1 MNITL
6 NGLTNPSNIITFSN
20 TPTIL
25 TVEDTYGGSFANMEI
40 NFNDF
45 SGISM
50 GKEYYFTL
58 NGHKITST
66 NKIEKAQG
74 NRFYVTYASSTAK
87 NTLIFIANKFAEA
100 LRNIGELSVNYD
112 IYVAIS
118 KGQMKPGVMIKA
130 KNYGA
135 QYNFTVDTNLPTPN
149 VISYSSTNGNVSSQ
163 LMNGTSNKIKI
174 DVYNVGEYGNRI
186 NSDTSLTQ
194 SGSYKTTLEKE
205 ITDGSVSFDIGSLL
219 SSFTENGKCYQ
230 YGLYIYSIV
239 DAKYSVLK
247 YFTRLFNVN
256 GYLVNQG
263 GSFIPQFTGLKLA
276 QNVSRG
282 AEKSQLNNT
291 LLYVYEDNIMISLFA
306 DASVSTINAKIK
318 YLDSI
323 QNEVYTETS
332 TLFASQNLNHFTI
345 PLLKQYKDKSR
356 YIDVEIPSLGTL
368 RYEVIRPI
376 NATDEC
382 QRIYWYNSYGGVSF
396 FDFTGD
402 RTEERK
408 VKTDFYQKSMYD
420 YYKSDKVEL
429 NKVYDKNVEITV
441 TLNTHNIKKDGQWSL
456 FDLQNSQY
464 AWTVV
469 NGVTYVINVD
479 NLKIEESTVTGIYTA
494 SVDYTY
500 SLGDTF

>member
-6 NGLTNPSNIITFSN
+6 NGLSNPSNIITFSN

-25 TVEDTYGGSFANMEI
+25 TVEDTYGGSFAIMEI
-40 NFNDF
+40 HFNDF

-50 GKEYYFTL
+50 GTEYHFTL
-58 NGHKITST
+58 NGHKIIST

-74 NRFYVTYASSTAK
+74 NRFYVTYAPSTATD
-87 NTLIFIANKFAEA
+87 TLIFIANKFAEA
-100 LRNIGELSVNYD
+100 LRNIGELAVNYD
-112 IYVAIS
+112 IYVPLAE
-118 KGQMKPGVMIKA
+118 GQMTPRVIIKA

-135 QYNFTVDTNLPTPN
+135 QYNFTTDTNLPTPN
-149 VISYSSTNGNVSSQ
+149 VISYSYTNGNVSSQ

-174 DVYNVGEYGNRI
+174 DVFNVGEYGNRI
-186 NSDTSLTQ
+186 NSDTTIF
-194 SGSYKTTLEKE
+194 GGAYTTTLEKE

-219 SSFTENGKCYQ
+219 SSFTESGKCHQ
-230 YGLYIYSIV
+230 YNLYVYSIV
-239 DAKYSVLK
+239 DAKYSMLK

-256 GYLVNQG
+256 GYMVNQG

-291 LLYVYEDNIMISLFA
+291 LLYVYEDNISISLFA
-306 DASVSTINAKIK
+306 DASVSTIKANIR

-345 PLLKQYKDKSR
+345 PLLSEYKEKSR

-368 RYEVIRPI
+368 RYEVIKPI
-376 NATDEC
+376 NATNEC

-469 NGVTYVINVD
+469 NDVTYVINVD
-479 NLKIEESTVTGIYTA
+479 DVKIEESTVTGIYTA

>member
-6 NGLTNPSNIITFSN
+6 NGLSNPSNIITFSN

-25 TVEDTYGGSFANMEI
+25 TVEDTYGGSFAIMEI
-40 NFNDF
+40 HFNDF

-50 GKEYYFTL
+50 GTAYHFTL
-58 NGHKITST
+58 NGHKIIST

-74 NRFYVTYASSTAK
+74 NRFYVTYAPSTATD
-87 NTLIFIANKFAEA
+87 TLIFIANKFAEA
-100 LRNIGELSVNYD
+100 LRNIGELAVNYD
-112 IYVAIS
+112 IYVPLAE
-118 KGQMKPGVMIKA
+118 GQMTPRVIIKA
-130 KNYGA
+130 KNYGP

-149 VISYSSTNGNVSSQ
+149 VISYSYTNGNVSSQ
-163 LMNGTSNKIKI
+163 LMNGASNKVKI
-174 DVYNVGEYGNRI
+174 DVFNVGEYGNRI
-186 NSDTSLTQ
+186 NSDTTIF
-194 SGSYKTTLEKE
+194 GGAYTTTLEKE

-219 SSFTENGKCYQ
+219 SSFTESGKCYQ
-230 YGLYIYSIV
+230 YNLYVYSIV
-239 DAKYSVLK
+239 DAKYSMLK

-291 LLYVYEDNIMISLFA
+291 LLYVYEDNISISLFA
-306 DASVSTINAKIK
+306 DASVSTIKANIR

-345 PLLKQYKDKSR
+345 PLLNEYKEKSR

-368 RYEVIRPI
+368 RYEVIKPI
-376 NATDEC
+376 NATNEC

-420 YYKSDKVEL
+420 YYKSDKLEL

-469 NGVTYVINVD
+469 NDVTYVINVD
-479 NLKIEESTVTGIYTA
+479 DVKIEESTVTGIYTA

>member
-25 TVEDTYGGSFANMEI
+25 SVEDTYGGSFAIMEI
-40 NFNDF
+40 HFNDF

-50 GKEYYFTL
+50 GTEYYFTL
-58 NGHKITST
+58 NNHKIIST
-66 NKIEKAQG
+66 VKVEKAQG
-74 NRFYVTYASSTAK
+74 NRFYVSYAASTA
-87 NTLIFIANKFAEA
+87 TDALVFIANKFAEA
-100 LRNIGELSVNYD
+100 LRNIGELAVNYD
-112 IYVAIS
+112 IYVPLTD
-118 KGQMKPGVMIKA
+118 GQMSPRVIIKA

-149 VISYSSTNGNVSSQ
+149 VISYSYTNGSTSSA
-163 LMNGTSNKIKI
+163 LMNGTSNKIKV
-174 DVYNVGEYGNRI
+174 DVFNVGEYGNRI
-186 NSDTSLTQ
+186 NSDTTLFT
-194 SGSYKTTLEKE
+194 GAYTTTLEKE
-205 ITDGSVSFDIGSLL
+205 ITDGSVSFDLGSLL
-219 SSFTENGKCYQ
+219 SSFTESGKCYQ
-230 YGLYIYSIV
+230 YNLYVYSIV
-239 DAKYSVLK
+239 DAKYSMLK
-247 YFTRLFNVN
+247 YFTRLYNVN

-276 QNVSRG
+276 QNVRRG
-282 AEKSQLNNT
+282 EEKSQLNNT
-291 LLYVYEDNIMISLFA
+291 LLYVYEDNIRISLFT
-306 DASVSTINAKIK
+306 DASITTIKANIK
-318 YLDSI
+318 YLDSV

-332 TLFASQNLNHFTI
+332 TLFASQNLNHFNI
-345 PLLKQYKDKSR
+345 PLLKEYKDKSR

-368 RYEVIRPI
+368 RYEVIKPI
-376 NATDEC
+376 NATNEC

-464 AWTVV
+464 AWTIV

-479 NLKIEESTVTGIYTA
+479 DVKIEESTVTGIYTA